1 MVDGGKVR
9 ALVNFTRSVMPRSR
23 TCRLHDAAK
32 AAIDDPQFG
41 QIVSARG
48 IDVDYRPA
56 EPLRADLWREYKA
69 LTPVLKR
76 TGMIKR

>member
-1 MVDGGKVR
+1 VVPAPKGTPAPVVR
-9 ALVNFTRSVMPRSR
+9 Y
-23 TCRLHDAAK
+23 LHDAAK
-32 AAIDDPQFG
+32 AAIDDPTFG

-48 IDVDYRPA
+48 LDVDYRPA

-76 TGMIKR
+76 TGMIKK